1 MKRSEVILKIEER
14 IYCEIGPIIGGE
26 DVKYS
31 VYNTAIS
38 ILDLIEELG
47 MLPPNNN
54 KKRAIKKESVPCVIN
69 AMKCHVWEPE
79 D

>member
-1 MKRSEVILKIEER
+1 MKRSEAILKIEER
-14 IYCEIGPIIGGE
+14 IYCEIGPIIDGE

-47 MLPPNNN
+47 MLPPDTEFREADYN
-54 KKRAIKKESVPCVIN
+54 KPE
-69 AMKCHVWEPE
+69 WEPE
-79 D
+79 DD